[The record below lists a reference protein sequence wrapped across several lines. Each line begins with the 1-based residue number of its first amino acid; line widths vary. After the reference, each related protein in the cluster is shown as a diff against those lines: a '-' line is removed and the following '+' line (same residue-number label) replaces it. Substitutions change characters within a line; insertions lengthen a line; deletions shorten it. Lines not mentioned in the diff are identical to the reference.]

1 MASEDQAPSAPDYS
15 IVTEA
20 GLDGTMFY
28 PRRDW
33 SPPPQNAEDITIPM
47 GDGVNI
53 GCRFYVSDRQMPTVL
68 YFHGNGEVATFDYD
82 EISLFY
88 SGIGLNLFVADFRG
102 YGVSDGIPTFA
113 DMMQDSHTI
122 YTFFRDLLSS
132 QQLSEQIYVMGRSLG
147 AHSAVELAAHYPES
161 LAGLIVESGASSM
174 ERIADRLV
182 EMGRAD
188 EGVELASRHLTKIQS
203 IKLPVLI
210 IHGAYD
216 DLIPITR
223 AEEFHNILTVTQKK
237 LVTIPNAGHNDL
249 LWVGRV
255 EYFDEISAFISN

>member
-1 MASEDQAPSAPDYS
+1 
-15 IVTEA
+15 
-20 GLDGTMFY
+20 
-28 PRRDW
+28 
-33 SPPPQNAEDITIPM
+33 
-47 GDGVNI
+47 
-53 GCRFYVSDRQMPTVL
+53 
-68 YFHGNGEVATFDYD
+68 
-82 EISLFY
+82 
-88 SGIGLNLFVADFRG
+88 
-102 YGVSDGIPTFA
+102 
-113 DMMQDSHTI
+113 
-122 YTFFRDLLSS
+122 
-132 QQLSEQIYVMGRSLG
+132 MGRSLG